1 MQVLFD
7 ELETR
12 LLSPK
17 LWRGFAP
24 PVAGQFPSTASGNPV
39 IGLFDDF
46 VGFGQT
52 CPLSTSTTYYQS
64 NGITYIGY
72 NDTTVDPTDA
82 AVPTT
87 TPAVDENGPSAI
99 VIQADTTDNDLAC
112 IQAGG
117 ITAGGS
123 TMTPFHVIPT
133 RYQELAFECRIKV
146 SSIHETA
153 TSGETNLF
161 IGLAGTAACANS
173 GVWVDDSASMAS
185 NNFLGFTRMG
195 AMSSTMDFK
204 YQRVSGTE
212 SQKDDVVT
220 LVADTYVKLGFRYHA
235 SRKQCSVWVDGEEVT
250 AARVSST
257 ITGATPWPSLYMNF
271 LAATQYQATTSH
283 ALYIDWWACAQM
295 L

>member
-1 MQVLFD
+1 MQILFD

-17 LWRGFAP
+17 LWKGFAP
-24 PVAGQFPSTASGNPV
+24 PVGGIFPNAPSGNPV

-46 VGFGQT
+46 LGFGK
-52 CPLSTSTTYYQS
+52 TTAAASNVERYAS
-64 NGITYIGY
+64 NGIVYQGYGDDTAVETY
-72 NDTTVDPTDA
+72 A

-87 TPAVDENGPSAI
+87 TPAVDENGPG
-99 VIQADTTDNDLAC
+99 VIAMQAHTTDNDISV

-117 ITAGGS
+117 G
-123 TMTPFHVIPT
+123 TMMPFHVIPT
-133 RYQELAFECRIKV
+133 RMQELVFECRFKV
-146 SSIHETA
+146 SSIHATA
-153 TSGETNLF
+153 TTGETNVF
-161 IGLAGTAACANS
+161 IGLAGTGAAANS

-195 AMSSTMDFK
+195 AMSTTMDFK

-212 SQKDDVVT
+212 SQKDDVAT
-220 LVADTYVKLGFRYHA
+220 QVADTYQKVGFRYHA
-235 SRKQCSVWVDGEEVT
+235 ARKQCSVWVDGEEVT
-250 AARVSST
+250 AARVSSA

-271 LAATQYQATTSH
+271 LAAVQYQATTSH
-283 ALYIDWWACAQM
+283 VLYLDWWACAQM